1 MPNLEEEHISAE
13 QTVNDYI
20 ANIDVRGEYVSD
32 IDWERG
38 HFLMAFPHLFICN
51 NDNGGDITY
60 IEDKVRSDR
69 WIR

>member
-1 MPNLEEEHISAE
+1 
-13 QTVNDYI
+13 
-20 ANIDVRGEYVSD
+20 VRGEYISD
-32 IDWERG
+32 IDWQRG

-60 IEDKVRSDR
+60 IENKVRSDR